1 MTGFDL
7 LLIAVIV
14 ASALL
19 ALIHGIIKEI
29 FSLAAWIV
37 GLGAAIL
44 LAGPVGNWFPP
55 DMLGVPHLRY
65 VVAFLLILVGVLIIG
80 AAVGTLLKSGAK
92 AIGLGLLDRLLGAAF
107 GVLRGA
113 LIAMIV
119 VLVFGSTAMAREPW
133 FARSTLVPHLL
144 VGAGIVRQS
153 LPPQWAAFLDGTL
166 HPQPAAPA
174 MPVQRS
180 NCLQKSQPCVES

>member
-7 LLIAVIV
+7 LLIAVVI

-19 ALIHGIIKEI
+19 AFIHGIIKEI

-44 LAGPVGNWFPP
+44 LAGTVGNWFPV

-65 VVAFLLILVGVLIIG
+65 VVAFLLVLIGVLVIG
-80 AAVGTLLKSGAK
+80 ALLGTLLKTGAK
-92 AIGLGLLDRLLGAAF
+92 AIGLGMLDRLLGGIF

-113 LIAMIV
+113 LIAMII
-119 VLVFGSTAMAREPW
+119 VLVFASTAMAHEPW
-133 FARSTLVPHLL
+133 FAKSTLVPHLL
-144 VGAGIVRQS
+144 LGAALVRQS
-153 LPPQWAAFLDGTL
+153 LPPAWAAYLGGAL
-166 HPQPAAPA
+166 HPVPASQATPAPA
-174 MPVQRS
+174 QRTI
-180 NCLQKSQPCVES
+180 

>member
-44 LAGPVGNWFPP
+44 LAGPVGNWFPV

-65 VVAFLLILVGVLIIG
+65 VVAFLLILIAVLIAG
-80 AAVGTLLKSGAK
+80 ALLGTLLKSGAR
-92 AIGLGLLDRLLGAAF
+92 AIGLGVLDRLLGAIF
-107 GVLRGA
+107 GVLRGV

-119 VLVFGSTAMAREPW
+119 VLVFASTAMAKEPW
-133 FARSTLVPHLL
+133 FARSMLVPQLML
-144 VGAGIVRQS
+144 GAALVRQS
-153 LPPQWAAFLDGTL
+153 LPPEWAAYLGGSL
-166 HPQPAAPA
+166 HPQQAAPA
-174 MPVQRS
+174 PPAPAQRS
-180 NCLQKSQPCVES
+180 I